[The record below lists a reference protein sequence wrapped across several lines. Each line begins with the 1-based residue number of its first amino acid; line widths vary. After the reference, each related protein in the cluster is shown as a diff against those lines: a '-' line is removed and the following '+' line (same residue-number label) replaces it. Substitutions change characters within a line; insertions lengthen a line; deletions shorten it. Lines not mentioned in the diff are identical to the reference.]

1 MKFVRILVLVAA
13 FAALSSVVASAHTVN
28 PRIDRREARQ
38 QHRIVQGVRSGELTR
53 PEARR
58 LRAGQRHV
66 HRMERRAKA
75 DGIMTPRER
84 ARIGHAQNVQS
95 RHIAR
100 LKHNRRAY

>member
-13 FAALSSVVASAHTVN
+13 FAALSSVVASAHTVS

-38 QHRIVQGVRSGELTR
+38 HHRIVQGVRGGELTR
-53 PEARR
+53 GEARR
-58 LRAGQRHV
+58 LRAGQMHV
-66 HRMERRAKA
+66 RRMERHAKA

-84 ARIGHAQNVQS
+84 ARIGRAQNIQS

-100 LKHNRRAY
+100 LKHNHRVH

>member
-13 FAALSSVVASAHTVN
+13 FAALSSVVASAHTIS

-38 QHRIVQGVRSGELTR
+38 HHRIVQGVRSGELTR

-58 LRAGQRHV
+58 LHAGQRHV
-66 HRMERRAKA
+66 HRMERCAKA